1 MAWVLMEIFQGS
13 RRDISF
19 AMGPARFLPRS
30 DIFLM
35 SLSATRVLGYVH
47 VVRCIVQSSCSYTS
61 VHPYCFVSDVQTR
74 TASLSLPLLLRLY
87 RGEATAKNERTFYPR
102 EVSDWAGGF
111 MLKGSA
117 VDETGKVF
125 HLDDLYHS
133 ARTCVPYTSRSTP
146 DGGRSLQSMC
156 WKRVPCSIRGNRR
169 PAVYDGLHGKGVPDH
184 DLNTV
189 LSSKFA
195 SIP

>member
-1 MAWVLMEIFQGS
+1 MEIFQGS

-111 MLKGSA
+111 ILKGSA

-133 ARTCVPYTSRSTP
+133 TRTCVPYTSRSTP
-146 DGGRSLQSMC
+146 DGSVS
-156 WKRVPCSIRGNRR
+156 CSCSTISSRR
-169 PAVYDGLHGKGVPDH
+169 TQQWTITSEHVLEAC
-184 DLNTV
+184 TV
-189 LSSKFA
+189 LDSREPQA
-195 SIP
+195 CCV